1 MTVVVQRASLAWK
14 IASMLVG
21 FKFVFMLFLVRNCT
35 SNRVGTISQSSS
47 EFPCKLFRSTVG
59 FDHLE
64 KSPFVQASAHIASA
78 NGKKSKSQ
86 IFGPSARRA
95 KNQNFW
101 NLTNYI
107 PLDPEFYADHYSQK
121 DCTLESNF
129 NKDMTRI
136 SLPSGKFL

>member
-1 MTVVVQRASLAWK
+1 MQVVQ
-14 IASMLVG
+14 IYVG
-21 FKFVFMLFLVRNCT
+21 F
-35 SNRVGTISQSSS
+35 S
-47 EFPCKLFRSTVG
+47 
-59 FDHLE
+59 HLE
-64 KSPFVQASAHIASA
+64 KSPFAQARAYIAFA
-78 NGKKSKSQ
+78 NAKKSKSQ
-86 IFGPSARRA
+86 IFGPSVQRA

>member
-1 MTVVVQRASLAWK
+1 M
-14 IASMLVG
+14 
-21 FKFVFMLFLVRNCT
+21 
-35 SNRVGTISQSSS
+35 GT
-47 EFPCKLFRSTVG
+47 EFPCKLFRFTVG
-59 FDHLE
+59 FSHLE

-78 NGKKSKSQ
+78 NAKKSKLQ
-86 IFGPSARRA
+86 IFGPSTRRA

-121 DCTLESNF
+121 DCTLKSNF

-136 SLPSGKFL
+136 RLSSGKFLQSIISIITLCRSSFKTIMIIFFLHVCLFYFYLSTLWYWMQ